1 METQTRLAPGYWA
14 LDQHG
19 NMWQLC
25 DIHAEYFA
33 RDHGLEWHTY
43 RLWGGPERGWAG
55 DDQHGPAA
63 WPFFLGDD
71 FDTPPACVDCLTYL
85 EGDLTPYGREYV
97 RETFTPDMWKLW
109 GVSYGL

>member
-1 METQTRLAPGYWA
+1 
-14 LDQHG
+14 
-19 NMWQLC
+19 MWQLC